1 MVFFSLLFFVRSW
14 FSVCDVCEL
23 RDGVKKQTNL
33 TPRCSLN
40 TTQTHLHKD
49 NKGLEESHGRGHMV
63 EVTWSQRG
71 RIM

>member
-1 MVFFSLLFFVRSW
+1 MFFFSLLFFVRSW

-49 NKGLEESHGRGHMV
+49 TTKGWRSHMV
-63 EVTWSQRG
+63 EVTW
-71 RIM
+71 